1 MKRIFLLLLI
11 VSGGA
16 MNAQDYIAPEPNDRQ
31 MEESKKLTEAL
42 NDELSLTEKQILSIE
57 KLNGEFIA
65 RRDIIVGDQ
74 GLTIVEKNEFLESI
88 YVEQGNEMADILVR
102 EQLNLYKRIRGDLQP
117 LVVIVE

>member
-1 MKRIFLLLLI
+1 MTSSAL
-11 VSGGA
+11 S
-16 MNAQDYIAPEPNDRQ
+16 AQDYIAPEPNDRQ
-31 MEESKKLTEAL
+31 MEEAKMLTQVL
-42 NDELSLTEKQILSIE
+42 NDELSLTEKQILQIE

-88 YVEQGNEMADILVR
+88 YVEQGNEMADILAR